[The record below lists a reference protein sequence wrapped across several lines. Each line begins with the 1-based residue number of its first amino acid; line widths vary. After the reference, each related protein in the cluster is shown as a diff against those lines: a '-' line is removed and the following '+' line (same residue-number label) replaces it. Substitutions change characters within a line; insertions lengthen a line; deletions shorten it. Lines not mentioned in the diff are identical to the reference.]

1 MIDFKKPQLGLSV
14 IETFIVVILVGVVV
28 AFGFNSYSNFVKN
41 KRDSERQADIKS
53 FHLRLEA
60 FFAQSAFY
68 PTRKNLNDTAW
79 VTKNIKE
86 LTVEEMRDPKKTV
99 TTLAEKPTKNS
110 YSYIP
115 LAIDD
120 TACDNATKACVKY
133 TLSATLENSKS
144 IFNRSNLN

>member
-1 MIDFKKPQLGLSV
+1 MQTLDIPSDPTGILYTVNQFTSLLDKATEHTEFGTLS
-14 IETFIVVILVGVVV
+14 
-28 AFGFNSYSNFVKN
+28 
-41 KRDSERQADIKS
+41 
-53 FHLRLEA
+53 
-60 FFAQSAFY
+60 
-68 PTRKNLNDTAW
+68 
-79 VTKNIKE
+79 KNIKE
-86 LTVEEMRDPKKTV
+86 LTVDEMRDPKKTV

-144 IFNRSNLN
+144 IFTRSNLN